1 MIVMGQIYIHHSLRL
16 PFFLKILLYL
26 LLLCSFTFSRF
37 LFYILLWL
45 LFFWFFFLFFND
57 SFPSFSF
64 WAQTLAQR
72 DEPWHFLEFFLR
84 FEFEIRDKSV
94 DSLEDIDSMVIFD
107 ITQIFFFTHLLQLPS
122 LDDVVYCFSWQ

>member
-16 PFFLKILLYL
+16 SFFLKILLDL
-26 LLLCSFTFSRF
+26 LLLCSFALCRF

-45 LFFWFFFLFFND
+45 LFFRFFPLFFND
-57 SFPSFSF
+57 PFPSFSF
-64 WAQTLAQR
+64 GTKTLTQR
-72 DEPWHFLEFFLR
+72 DKPWHFLEFFLGL
-84 FEFEIRDKSV
+84 EFKIRDKSV
-94 DSLEDIDSMVIFD
+94 DSLKDVDSMVIFD